1 MAHHVLMAD
10 GKGLQERSKV
20 SSSKRVVLV
29 CSERLTKEKGKKPV
43 LNGKVPC
50 QAQVVLALAKGD
62 KPWKVVEKSS
72 VLGHVSC
79 GGFGKPTG
87 KIAMQLWRAAIPKP

>member
-1 MAHHVLMAD
+1 MAHHALMAD
-10 GKGLQERSKV
+10 GKGLQEHSKV
-20 SSSKRVVLV
+20 SSSKRAALV
-29 CSERLTKEKGKKPV
+29 CSERLTKEKGKKSV
-43 LNGKVPC
+43 LSGKVPC

-79 GGFGKPTG
+79 GGSASRQAKL
-87 KIAMQLWRAAIPKP
+87 QCSWRAAIPKP